1 MNPERQHFL
10 NLRSK
15 PGRFT
20 AEEAGWYLGFLG
32 HEITMLMSAGVLKPL
47 GRPSENGCKFFS
59 KKDLDKL
66 NEDHDWQAKASDT
79 VRQYWKERN
88 LLRPSKKSKNR
99 WPQKLPSKS
108 RKETTNGIKPLHLRK
123 LPPPQKS

>member
-20 AEEAGWYLGFLG
+20 AEEAGWYLGFLV

-59 KKDLDKL
+59 KIVLDKL
-66 NEDHDWQAKASDT
+66 NEDLEWQARASDT

-88 LLRPSKKSKNR
+88 LLRPSKKNKSR
-99 WPQKLPSKS
+99 WPHKLPSKS
-108 RKETTNGIKPLHLRK
+108 RKDKTNGVKPLPLRR
-123 LPPPQKS
+123 LPPPSKS